1 MKAKRRSTRSKRG
14 PNNELMRAFE
24 SAKYDESDMSVDSE
38 LNQKEKPLSD
48 DTVIGDY
55 KWGILKKKLID
66 ETFDNVD
73 FMKHLSVYEK
83 DVLERI

>member
-1 MKAKRRSTRSKRG
+1 M
-14 PNNELMRAFE
+14 MRAIQE
-24 SAKYDESDMSVDSE
+24 MRDYGKEDSDLSVDSE

-55 KWGILKKKLID
+55 SWRILKKKLKD

-73 FMKHLSVYEK
+73 FMKSLSVYEK
-83 DVLERI
+83 DKLEQIQKA

>member
-1 MKAKRRSTRSKRG
+1 
-14 PNNELMRAFE
+14 MRDYGKE
-24 SAKYDESDMSVDSE
+24 DSDLSVDSE

-55 KWGILKKKLID
+55 SWRILKKKLKD

-73 FMKHLSVYEK
+73 FMKSLSVYEK
-83 DVLERI
+83 DKLEQI

>member
-1 MKAKRRSTRSKRG
+1 
-14 PNNELMRAFE
+14 MRDYGKE
-24 SAKYDESDMSVDSE
+24 DSDLSVDSE

-55 KWGILKKKLID
+55 SWRILKKKLKD

-73 FMKHLSVYEK
+73 FMKSLSVYEK
-83 DVLERI
+83 DKLEQIQKA

>member
-1 MKAKRRSTRSKRG
+1 
-14 PNNELMRAFE
+14 
-24 SAKYDESDMSVDSE
+24 MSVDSE

-55 KWGILKKKLID
+55 KWHILKRKLID
-66 ETFDNVD
+66 ETFDNVE